1 MAIENLKIAEGDYA
15 GLGVASAPDRMTGSA
30 AENKAVFDRLA
41 KELLAPRYNQ
51 LIDALKAQG
60 GAGEIGA
67 KLGMTLA
74 RALLSPDIEA
84 LRLDED
90 GKLEVSADGVNWQGA
105 ASGGHL
111 VMDSFGNTLPQRNR
125 MQFVNGTVTDRDGV
139 TVIEGVRG
147 ETGPRGPAGEPGQAG
162 EQGPAGAVMT
172 PSVSEAG
179 VLSWK
184 LERQPAPP
192 WPQNIRGPQGIQGV
206 QGPQGPAGPQGLQ
219 GLQGPEGPAGPAGPR
234 GERGPQGEGG
244 TQGLQGPRGIQGEIG
259 PQGPRGPEGAAGPQG
274 PQGLQGPAGETGP
287 AGADGRSFTVLAR
300 YPSISQLKT
309 AHPQGQ
315 PGDAYAVGE
324 VSRNT
329 VYIWNE
335 EEGDWQDIGPIQGPA
350 GPQGAQG
357 LQGPA
362 GPAGEPGAQG
372 PRGIQGPAGIQ
383 GETGP
388 QGPQGEP
395 GAEGPA
401 GVQGP
406 AGPRGPAG
414 PAGEQGPQGAPGAPG
429 TSAYQ
434 SAQAGGYQ
442 GTEAQFCADLAQ
454 TSGKADRASG
464 AQGGN
469 LAVFDQQG
477 NPVDSGYSPQDW
489 QSRELTVTLSATWSG
504 AGPYTQQI
512 AVTGLTAADAP
523 LADVALTGQAAT
535 DKVRLENWSKVS
547 RLTAGAGLLTAV
559 CYEEK
564 PTAALPLRLV
574 ILK

>member
-1 MAIENLKIAEGDYA
+1 MGIEKLKIVEGDYA
-15 GLGVASAPDRMTGSA
+15 GLGVSSAPDRMTGSA
-30 AENKAVFDRLA
+30 SENKAVFHRLV
-41 KELLAPRYNQ
+41 KQLMAPRHNQ
-51 LIDALKAQG
+51 LIDALRAQG

-67 KLGMTLA
+67 KMGMTLEQ
-74 RALLSPDIEA
+74 ALLSPDIAA

-90 GKLEVSADGVNWQGA
+90 GKLEVSPDGVNWQGA

-111 VMDSFGNTLPQRNR
+111 VMDSFGRLLPQRNR

-139 TVIEGVRG
+139 TVIEGIRG
-147 ETGPRGPAGEPGQAG
+147 ETGPRGPAGEPGKAG

-172 PSVSEAG
+172 PVVSEGG

-184 LERQPAPP
+184 LEQQPAPP

-206 QGPQGPAGPQGLQ
+206 QGA
-219 GLQGPEGPAGPAGPR
+219 QGPEGPQGIQGIQGPEGAMGPTGPR
-234 GERGPQGEGG
+234 GERGPQGEAGI
-244 TQGLQGPRGIQGEIG
+244 QGIQGPRGLQGEIG
-259 PQGPRGPEGAAGPQG
+259 PQGPRGPEGAAGAQG
-274 PQGLQGPAGETGP
+274 PQGLQGPAGEPGP
-287 AGADGRSFTVLAR
+287 AGADGRSFTILAR
-300 YPSISQLKT
+300 YQSLAQLEA

-315 PGDAYAVGE
+315 AGDAYAVGE
-324 VSRNT
+324 ASENT
-329 VYIWNE
+329 VYIWNKE
-335 EEGDWQDIGPIQGPA
+335 ESGWQDIGPIQGPA
-350 GPQGAQG
+350 GPQGAPG
-357 LQGPA
+357 PQGPA
-362 GPAGEPGAQG
+362 GPAGEPGQQG
-372 PRGIQGPAGIQ
+372 PRGLQGPAGLQ

-395 GAEGPA
+395 GTDGAA

-406 AGPRGPAG
+406 VGPRGPEG
-414 PAGEQGPQGAPGAPG
+414 PAGEQGPRGATGAPG

-454 TSGKADRASG
+454 TGSKANRALG

-469 LAVFDQQG
+469 LAIFDQQG

-489 QSRELTVTLSATWSG
+489 RSQELTVTLSATWSG
-504 AGPYTQQI
+504 GGPYTQQ
-512 AVTGLTAADAP
+512 VSVSGLTAGDAP

-535 DKVRLENWSKVS
+535 DRARLEDWAKVS
-547 RLTAGAGLLTAV
+547 RLTAGAGTLTAV
-559 CYEEK
+559 CYDEK